1 MRWRGNFAACREW
14 RVVDFCGQERCGA
27 RGLAHREAGGEEKGG
42 EGKGGVFGG
51 GGLGLLLDPAARRA
65 TARKCSGPDAAKMR
79 SARQLLRDGL
89 GSGSMVR
96 EGSAERCAE

>member
-42 EGKGGVFGG
+42 EGKGVFFGEGG
-51 GGLGLLLDPAARRA
+51 FGEACDDQARGGAIVNEL
-65 TARKCSGPDAAKMR
+65 
-79 SARQLLRDGL
+79 
-89 GSGSMVR
+89 
-96 EGSAERCAE
+96 